1 MPKHLGSI
9 KIEKERKMINF
20 KNIVANAISKV
31 VNINEPEIEMS
42 IEKPK
47 GSENGD
53 YAFPCFRLAKELHK
67 APQMIANDVKENI
80 KVDENQITKIE
91 VVGGYLNFF
100 INKEILVKEVLN
112 EMSENKEYG
121 KSTIGNG
128 KNIVIDYSA
137 PNIAKPFHIGHLRS
151 TVIGAA
157 LYKIYKYLGYNVT
170 GINHLG
176 DYGTQFGKLIEGYK
190 LWGNEYN
197 IEENPID
204 ELTKIYIR
212 INQACKEDEKVL
224 ENCRN
229 NFKKLEDGDKYCVEI
244 WQKFRELSL
253 KEFQKVYDI
262 LGSKF
267 DSWNGEAFY
276 SDKMPEVIEI
286 LNKTGKLV
294 ESEGAK
300 IIDLEDKG
308 INTPCIIE
316 KSNGSSTYAT
326 RDLAA
331 IMYRARTYD
340 FDKALYITSY
350 EQVLHFKQ
358 VFEVAK
364 LLGLDEKYTNGL
376 EHVAFG
382 MVLLP
387 TGKMSTREGTSIKLS
402 DLLNEAISRAKAI
415 IEQKNPELENK
426 DEVAKKVGV
435 GAVIFNDLANNRVK
449 DEIFDWDTIL
459 NFQGETGPYIQYT
472 YVRTKSVI
480 EKAGGVPDI
489 SEVNSELLQDEYSIK
504 LLKLIYDFEDVL
516 VQVTDKNEPS
526 ILSRYLIDVAKTY
539 SNFYNENK
547 IINDDK
553 NLQNARVYLTYSAG
567 IILKTGAGLLGI
579 EMPDKM

>member
-1 MPKHLGSI
+1 MIDFKQIIAESIAQITNIEVNEIKGFIEVPKEQG
-9 KIEKERKMINF
+9 
-20 KNIVANAISKV
+20 
-31 VNINEPEIEMS
+31 
-42 IEKPK
+42 
-47 GSENGD
+47 NGD
-53 YAFPCFRLAKELHK
+53 YAFPCFKLAKTLRKSPNVIADDIK
-67 APQMIANDVKENI
+67 ANVNI
-80 KVDENQITKIE
+80 SEKYVEKIE

-100 INKEILVKEVLN
+100 VNKETLAKEILQEVDEN
-112 EMSENKEYG
+112 EEYG
-121 KSTIGNG
+121 KSKIGNG
-128 KNIVIDYSA
+128 KNIVIDYSS
-137 PNIAKPFHIGHLRS
+137 PNIAKTFHIGHLRT

-157 LYKIYKYLGYNVT
+157 LYNIYKYLGYNVT